1 MPDVMRDG
9 VATYLQRTGVAV
21 LMALPTTALAAG
33 GDAKSG
39 GYDSHGG
46 DYEAE
51 AGGLPQL
58 DTSIIIEQI
67 VWLAIVFLGLLWVL
81 RRHGLPQIVATLSA
95 RRAKIEGDLAAADTA
110 RQAAD
115 TAMAAYEAKLAEAR
129 QEAGRLF
136 TQTTDQI
143 AAAHDRRLQELS
155 RSLDQKV
162 AEAVARIERQKAEVA
177 KDVQSVA
184 AEIAITAIGR
194 VAPGVASDEH
204 ITGVV
209 RSQSEG
215 RG

>member
-1 MPDVMRDG
+1 M
-9 VATYLQRTGVAV
+9 
-21 LMALPTTALAAG
+21 
-33 GDAKSG
+33 
-39 GYDSHGG
+39 
-46 DYEAE
+46 
-51 AGGLPQL
+51 
-58 DTSIIIEQI
+58 
-67 VWLAIVFLGLLWVL
+67 
-81 RRHGLPQIVATLSA
+81 
-95 RRAKIEGDLAAADTA
+95 
-110 RQAAD
+110 
-115 TAMAAYEAKLAEAR
+115 
-129 QEAGRLF
+129 F

-209 RSQSEG
+209 QSQSEG